1 MIQTKINS
9 TDRTSLIYTDSLTVE
24 QQLTNLVDTCSFKLR
39 KNTTFNPSYGDDIE
53 VYDGT
58 TQIFGGTILKV
69 DESTLSAGDKGIV
82 YQITAVDYTYEMDK
96 KLVSK
101 TYENETIKD
110 IITDIL
116 SEYAPDFDADNVD
129 SGFEIKKIVFNQ
141 IPTSQCIKKLAEATR
156 YDWYV
161 DENKSVHF
169 FEKSTNTAP
178 FDLTDTDGNYIYK
191 SLSRIIDGSQIV
203 NTVKV
208 RGGEYNGDTYT
219 DSITVSGDATKSFK
233 LPYKMANLT
242 IEVNSVSQTV
252 GVDFI
257 DDFTNKDV
265 LHNFQDQSFN
275 FENSLNDGDVIE
287 FSGNPKIRV
296 FAISEDTVSKSKHGT
311 IEKLIRDNSI
321 KDNTVARRRANAE
334 LYAYAEE
341 LIEARFTTYTS
352 GLRAGMKINIQ
363 SDNRDSNDDLI
374 IKRLKFRARTPETF
388 YYEADCITTKT
399 VDLITMLAKILEP
412 ETLDIDEVEVSE
424 QIFADTADISIT
436 ADEGIIPPEEDFND
450 IEIQEDINLNPI
462 DPEDIEWVYGYYFPT
477 SDSDVKRMAK
487 YDRDAKY
494 Q

>member
-1 MIQTKINS
+1 MIQIKINS

-24 QQLTNLVDTCSFKLR
+24 QQLTNLVDTCFFKLR

-69 DESTLSAGDKGIV
+69 DESTLSAGEKGIV

-141 IPTSQCIKKLAEATR
+141 IPTSQCIKKLAEAIR

-219 DSITVSGDATKSFK
+219 DSITVSGDASKSFK

-257 DDFTNKDV
+257 DDFTSKDV

-275 FENSLNDGDVIE
+275 FENPLNDGDVIE

-296 FAISEDTVSKSKHGT
+296 FAISEDTVSKGKYGT